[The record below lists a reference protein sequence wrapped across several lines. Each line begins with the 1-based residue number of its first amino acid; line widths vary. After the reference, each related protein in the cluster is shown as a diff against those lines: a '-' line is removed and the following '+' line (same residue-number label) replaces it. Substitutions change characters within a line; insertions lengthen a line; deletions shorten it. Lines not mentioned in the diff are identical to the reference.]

1 VQYLG
6 INGKMTEISAA
17 MGLSVLDTIDD
28 IIITNKQN
36 YQRYKDNLN
45 DTVGIKLY
53 NYDLDAEHNYQYV
66 ILEIDEEITE
76 INRDTL
82 TQVLHAENIL
92 VRRYFYP
99 GCHLMEPYRSYFP
112 HAGLLLS
119 NTNKL
124 TDRVLSLP
132 NGTAVSLEDIDTI
145 CDLIKFC
152 IEHGKDITA
161 RLKKEV

>member
-1 VQYLG
+1 GNFGELEVFSLHATKFFNTFEGGAITTNNPELANKIRFMRNFGFADYDDVQYLG

-99 GCHLMEPYRSYFP
+99 GCHL
-112 HAGLLLS
+112 
-119 NTNKL
+119 
-124 TDRVLSLP
+124 
-132 NGTAVSLEDIDTI
+132 
-145 CDLIKFC
+145 
-152 IEHGKDITA
+152 
-161 RLKKEV
+161 